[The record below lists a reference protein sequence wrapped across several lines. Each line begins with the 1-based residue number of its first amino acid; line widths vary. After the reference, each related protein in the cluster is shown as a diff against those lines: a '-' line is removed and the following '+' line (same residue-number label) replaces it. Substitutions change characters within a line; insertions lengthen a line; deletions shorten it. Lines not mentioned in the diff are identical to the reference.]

1 MSSLVE
7 AARSVLPIVVAHAD
21 QGERDR
27 RLPAAVVDALR
38 DAGLMRMCVPAG
50 YGGPAADPHTLVE
63 AVEAIAVADA
73 AAGWCA
79 SIASTTSSLVCF
91 LEPAWAREIYG
102 DPSVVTGGVF
112 APNATAEAVE
122 GGWRATGRWMWG
134 SGTGHC
140 RYVCGG
146 AIVPGG
152 ETQQPQQYVM
162 FFDAADVT
170 FHDTWHSL
178 GLRASGSGD
187 FAVDGA
193 FVPTGRAFAAFAA
206 RPTIDAP
213 IARFPNFTLLAIG
226 IAAVALG
233 IARHALD
240 AFAELA
246 MDKRPQFS
254 GRTLAQNGVIQ
265 ADIARAEAGVR
276 SARAWLLDEID
287 TAWTAVERGG
297 RLTDDV
303 RANLRLAGA
312 NAATRAA
319 QAVDT
324 AFTWAGGTAVF
335 QSSPLQRCLRDVHV
349 VTQHIQ
355 VSPRLYETIGRFLLG
370 NDTDMRMM

>member
-1 MSSLVE
+1 M
-7 AARSVLPIVVAHAD
+7 LPTVASHAD
-21 QGERDR
+21 EGERDR
-27 RLPAAVVDALR
+27 RLSATVVDALR
-38 DAGLMRMCVPAG
+38 AAGLMRMCVPG
-50 YGGPAADPHTLVE
+50 VYGGPEADVRTLVE
-63 AVEAIAVADA
+63 VTETIAAADA

-79 SIASTTSSLVCF
+79 VIASTTSSLCCF
-91 LEPAWAREIYG
+91 LEPAWARQIYG

-112 APNATAEAVE
+112 APNATAEVVD

-134 SGTGHC
+134 SGTQHC

-152 ETQQPQQYVM
+152 ETQPPQQYVM

-178 GLRASGSGD
+178 GLRGSGSGD

-193 FVPTGRAFAAFAA
+193 FVPTGRAFAAFGTK
-206 RPTIDAP
+206 PTIDAP
-213 IARFPNFTLLAIG
+213 IGRFPNFTLLAIG

-233 IARHALD
+233 IGRHALD
-240 AFAELA
+240 AFADLA
-246 MDKRPQFS
+246 ADKRPQFS

-265 ADIARAEAGVR
+265 ADVARAEAGLR

-287 TAWTAVERGG
+287 QAWASVTAGG
-297 RLTDDV
+297 RIPDGD
-303 RANLRLAGA
+303 RARLRLAGA
-312 NAATRAA
+312 NAATQAA
-319 QAVDT
+319 HAVDA

-355 VSPRLYETIGRFLLG
+355 VSPRLYETVGRFLLG